1 MPRPLRRIKKMSMY
15 KALKI
20 SYLRDEKRQARKLKK
35 YGYVLDKE
43 LSNNERTVAFSPFT
57 NRVLFVENGSS
68 TNPIKDVQQF
78 REDWLNNAIAVPTG
92 NFTYTPR
99 FQQAKSVYLKAKKKY
114 GEETPFKMVGHS
126 QAAISVNELA
136 GANDKGV
143 TFDGALFTKTKD
155 NPNVTNYRTKNDLVS
170 AFASPNDMR
179 TLADSS
185 SSQNPIAAH
194 NIENIKQL
202 PIFI

>member
-1 MPRPLRRIKKMSMY
+1 MY

-20 SYLRDEKRQARKLKK
+20 GYLRNEKRQARKLKK

-43 LSNNERTVAFSPFT
+43 LSNNEHLVAYSPYT
-57 NRVLFVENGSS
+57 GKVLFVENGSQTS
-68 TNPIKDVQQF
+68 ISNPSQLI
-78 REDWLNNAIAVPTG
+78 EDWRNNLVNVPTG
-92 NFTYTPR
+92 TFTYTPR
-99 FQQAKSVYLKAKKKY
+99 FQEAKNTYLKAKNKY
-114 GEETPFKMVGHS
+114 GETPFKMVGHS

-136 GANDKGV
+136 GANDKGY
-143 TFDGALFTKTKD
+143 TYNGALFTKTKD
-155 NPNVTNYRTKNDLVS
+155 NQNVTNYRTKNDLVS
-170 AFASPNDMR
+170 AFANPNDMR

-202 PIFI
+202 PVFI

>member
-1 MPRPLRRIKKMSMY
+1 MQYNKSLEEKYESLTKKNVDTGMGVERTIAILNNLNDNYLTDCFLPLIKEIE
-15 KALKI
+15 KI
-20 SYLRDEKRQARKLKK
+20 S
-35 YGYVLDKE
+35 
-43 LSNNERTVAFSPFT
+43 
-57 NRVLFVENGSS
+57 
-68 TNPIKDVQQF
+68 
-78 REDWLNNAIAVPTG
+78 
-92 NFTYTPR
+92 
-99 FQQAKSVYLKAKKKY
+99 KKKY

-136 GANDKGV
+136 GPNDKGV
-143 TFDGALFTKTKD
+143 TFNGALFTKTKD

-170 AFASPNDMR
+170 AFANPNDMR

-202 PIFI
+202 PVFI